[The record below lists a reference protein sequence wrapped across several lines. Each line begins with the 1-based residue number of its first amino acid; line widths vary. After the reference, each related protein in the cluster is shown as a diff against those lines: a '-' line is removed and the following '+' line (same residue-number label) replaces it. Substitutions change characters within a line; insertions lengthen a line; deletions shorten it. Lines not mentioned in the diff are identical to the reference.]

1 VTKTTLCF
9 TLLITLSLL
18 LSGCGSGSASP
29 SALSDED
36 VLALATRLLVSIDDN
51 NYDGFI
57 ADFSDEMVTA
67 FPEAEF
73 SELRDMLQSAS
84 GTFVSADELD
94 LTNNQEYAIYRIRC
108 SYSLEDVMV
117 TLVFKVD
124 GTLVEG
130 LYFDSTNLRAAS
142 K

>member
-1 VTKTTLCF
+1 MTRIKVCF
-9 TLLITLSLL
+9 TLLIALPLL
-18 LSGCGSGSASP
+18 LAGCGSPSP
-29 SALSDED
+29 SALPDDD
-36 VLALATRLLVSIDDN
+36 VLALASRLLVSIDEGDYTN
-51 NYDGFI
+51 FL
-57 ADFSDEMVTA
+57 ADFSEDMVAA
-67 FPEAEF
+67 FPETAF
-73 SELRDMLQSAS
+73 NDLREMLQSAS
-84 GTFVSADELD
+84 GTFMTAGKLE
-94 LTNNQEYAIYRIRC
+94 LTNNQDYAIYRIRC